1 MKCAIISDVHDNL
14 VNLDKFLKYIAQQ
27 KINIIL
33 CCGDLGSQDTYDYL
47 KSKFSGELHIV
58 SGNMDRDF
66 QVELPEIIE
75 IAIDNKKIVLTHK
88 PDSAKKLAE
97 TGKFDLVFYGHT
109 HRPWIEKSKLVNPGN
124 LAGIFYQPTFAIY
137 DTKNNNLELKM
148 LNEI

>member
-14 VNLDKFLKYIAQQ
+14 INLDKFLKYITQQ

-75 IAIDNKKIVLTHK
+75 IAIDNKKIVLIHK